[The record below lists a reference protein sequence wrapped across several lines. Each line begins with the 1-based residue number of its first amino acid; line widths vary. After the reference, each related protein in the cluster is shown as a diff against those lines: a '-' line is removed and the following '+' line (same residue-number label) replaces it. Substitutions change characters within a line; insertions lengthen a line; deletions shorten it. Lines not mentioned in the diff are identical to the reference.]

1 MTSTSSPR
9 VRFGIVGFG
18 LHGHKRLMP
27 AFLASERC
35 TVTAVS
41 NRSLPKAQAIAGQYG
56 IALAFD
62 SADALA
68 ASPDVDAVF
77 VTSADVA
84 HLADVLACIRHRK
97 PVLVEKP
104 MAMTAGE
111 CRQMVEAAENAHVT
125 LGVAH
130 AFRFHES
137 TRVFRDRILSGD
149 IGAPVFA
156 RSEFSYI
163 AAAHPRKWLTDP
175 TVAAGGPITD
185 IGVHCIDSLRMI
197 LTDEVVSLST
207 TAVTDSASG
216 PVEAAALINL
226 RFSRGALAVV
236 AVSTRASYRT
246 PLEVVGNTGSLLSP
260 NAFSSDRDVSIE
272 LHQMSEFVEAEVVS
286 NALTYPRQADAF
298 ADAVLGRAPFPISGR
313 EGWQNQLILEAAYK
327 SWKDGVAVP
336 VAMVAR

>member
-1 MTSTSSPR
+1 MTPR
-9 VRFGIVGFG
+9 IRFGIVGFG

-27 AFLASERC
+27 AFQQSELC
-35 TVTAVS
+35 SVTAIH
-41 NRSLPKAQAIAGQYG
+41 NRTLAKAQAIAAQYS
-56 IALAFD
+56 APHAFD

-68 ASPDVDAVF
+68 ACPDVDAVF

-84 HLADVLACIRHRK
+84 HLPDVLACIAHRK

-104 MAMTAGE
+104 MAMNADE
-111 CRQMVEAAENAHVT
+111 CRQMVEAAEQAGVL

-137 TRVFRDRILSGD
+137 TRVFRDRILSGQ

-175 TVAAGGPITD
+175 AVAAGGPITD

-197 LTDEVVSLST
+197 LADEVVAVST
-207 TAVTDSASG
+207 TAVTDAESG
-216 PVEAAALINL
+216 PVEAVALINL

-246 PLEVVGNTGSLLSP
+246 PLEVVGSTGSLLSS
-260 NAFSSDRDVSIE
+260 NAFSSDRDVRIE
-272 LHQMSEFVEAEVVS
+272 LHQMSEFVESETVS

-298 ADAVLGRAPFPISGR
+298 AAAVLGRAPFPVTGR
-313 EGWQNQLILEAAYK
+313 DGWQNQLILDAAYK
-327 SWKDGVAVP
+327 SWRDGVAVP
-336 VAMVAR
+336 VALVTR